1 MRASTG
7 QCGPLPPVPTTSW
20 WSSLRMAFSCRTG
33 ASRRCAG
40 GPAWARTRANRTT
53 LAANIGTTLG
63 ALAED
68 IGTKCA
74 TIQKLPSPVFK
85 PNHLC
90 TKAQFNVYILRVNI
104 LYTCNYRI
112 WLMATKLATWFHIP
126 SVSYAFLIYLY
137 IFDTSVP
144 PLYVFLP
151 KIMPRSQIN
160 TDYDDEEVRYY
171 IESRYGTDSQ
181 YFYGPP
187 SWIFLK
193 NFKNIKS
200 NYRGGPR
207 EGGRGHCINH
217 CRQDPGNYELRTYQ
231 TLIKNCGP
239 ISL

>member
-40 GPAWARTRANRTT
+40 EPAWARTRANRTT

-74 TIQKLPSPVFK
+74 TIKKLPSHSPVFK

-104 LYTCNYRI
+104 LYTCNYMI
-112 WLMATKLATWFHIP
+112 NGNLTCDLIP
-126 SVSYAFLIYLY
+126 YTGVMHFGYICIFLIP
-137 IFDTSVP
+137 VP
-144 PLYVFLP
+144 HHC
-151 KIMPRSQIN
+151 M
-160 TDYDDEEVRYY
+160 
-171 IESRYGTDSQ
+171 
-181 YFYGPP
+181 YFCQ
-187 SWIFLK
+187 
-193 NFKNIKS
+193 
-200 NYRGGPR
+200 R
-207 EGGRGHCINH
+207 
-217 CRQDPGNYELRTYQ
+217 
-231 TLIKNCGP
+231 
-239 ISL
+239 